1 MHAAREAG
9 LGEVQKLRR
18 DSVVE
23 GTKMWSRDLGAT
35 WRLAAIA
42 VVTGCLLGG
51 CTASVP
57 NQMPDTSEQYGVS
70 PAAGSPTSTRGAT
83 PPADYLAMQRQ
94 LKQQLT
100 GGGDLSAV
108 RSVLVS
114 VDGRAVIK
122 YYRNSTP
129 DDYAH
134 VFSVT
139 KSVMSILVGI
149 AVDEGRLRPDQTL
162 RELLPQ
168 QASSMT
174 EEEASITLRQL
185 LTMTSGIP
193 GGSGALHLSST
204 DTVSQ
209 VLEYG
214 ITSDPGAAF
223 QYSDAG
229 AHLVAAVL
237 REAVGRPILDYAR
250 EKLFDPLGIDTRP
263 AWEGWDQDPRSGFA
277 EPGFG
282 WVTDRSGLN
291 VGGFGLKLKAPDLV
305 KIGELYVNG
314 GRWHGRQIVSAAW
327 VEESTS
333 PKLTPEQAKIDG
345 QYGYLWWVGEYTGHP
360 VFAASGSYY
369 QKIFCFPGPR
379 LVVVVTAAAG
389 SGPDTTYETLDPV
402 IERVIFDP
410 LLAG

>member
-1 MHAAREAG
+1 
-9 LGEVQKLRR
+9 
-18 DSVVE
+18 
-23 GTKMWSRDLGAT
+23 MWSRDLGAT

-57 NQMPDTSEQYGVS
+57 NQMPATSEQSGGS
-70 PAAGSPTSTRGAT
+70 PAAGSPTSTRGAR
-83 PPADYLAMQRQ
+83 PPADYLAMQRE
-94 LKQQLT
+94 LEQQLAAT
-100 GGGDLSAV
+100 DADLSAV

-114 VDGRAVIK
+114 VDGRTVIK
-122 YYRNSTP
+122 YYRDRTP

-134 VFSVT
+134 VYSVT

-149 AVDEGRLRPDQTL
+149 AVDEGRLRPGQTL
-162 RELLPQ
+162 RELLPK
-168 QASSMT
+168 QATSMT

-185 LTMTSGIP
+185 LTMTSGI
-193 GGSGALHLSST
+193 SGDNIGLNLSST

-209 VLEYG
+209 VLAYG

-250 EKLFDPLGIDTRP
+250 EKLFDPLGIDTQP
-263 AWEGWDQDPRSGFA
+263 AWQGWDQDPGGGFA

-282 WVTDRSGLN
+282 WLTDRSGLN
-291 VGGFGLKLKAPDLV
+291 VGGFGLKLRAPDLV

-333 PKLTPEQAKIDG
+333 PTLTPEQAEIAG
-345 QYGYLWWVGEYTGHP
+345 QYGYLRWVGEYTGHP
-360 VFAASGSYY
+360 TLRRLRFLLSEDLL
-369 QKIFCFPGPR
+369 FPGRR
-379 LVVVVTAAAG
+379 LVVVVTAAAEG
-389 SGPDTTYETLDPV
+389 GPDTLHETLDPV
-402 IERVIFDP
+402 IGKIIFDP